1 MARFFSRNRS
11 ILKYLSKLNRQKSF
25 TDRLTTST
33 TLQQT
38 SSREEYEADKEYN
51 LLTKDDDQKAISD
64 SATVRAIAAT
74 LTGSGVSSK
83 DAIINLASSGL
94 TAGDASIVF
103 IDSNNAKYYIS
114 NGSGWYN
121 VALVNADPQWDSAPN
136 SSYTLDSTNPLTI
149 EPIAIDS
156 GGKIFSY
163 TATLDN
169 DASQFLTITKD
180 SDNGRIFTLVG
191 ESAGAAPGSNS
202 GIVTFRA
209 SDGRSFVTQN
219 STINLIYQSTG
230 TLTSSV
236 SSVNE
241 GSSVTFTLPTTGYSD
256 GTTFAY
262 TITGI
267 QAGDISQGLTGNM
280 TVASNNATVTINIV
294 ADVTT
299 EGAQTM
305 TFSADDQSV
314 NVTINDTSTGPQAK
328 ATGGTITFD
337 GNDVIHTFTYA
348 GVGSGTSYTFA
359 PSESLVCDWI
369 CVGGGAPGGGYRGGS
384 YALGSG
390 GGGAGGYEAGTGT
403 TISSSISIYVG
414 KGGVYSN
421 GATTPAGGIG
431 STIGGGIAATNGGG
445 AGGSITI
452 WNGTDGGYN
461 GGSGGGGAGSYSY
474 NGGGGNG
481 TPGEGNNG
489 GAATKFSNSTYGG
502 AGGGGASS
510 AGGGRN
516 GAQGGTGGN
525 GTSNSISGTAV
536 IYAAGGGGGSFVETT
551 SLTGAN
557 ASANA
562 GYAGPGGS
570 SGAGGDGGVSAYN
583 SGNVIWTQHGT
594 DGSTPGSGGGGAGR
608 ATATELQALPGNGAH
623 GIVIIRYSGM

>member
-33 TLQQT
+33 TLQQ
-38 SSREEYEADKEYN
+38 SSTREEYEANKEYN

-64 SATVRAIAAT
+64 SATVRSIAAT

-83 DAIINLASSGL
+83 DGIINLASSGL

-103 IDSNNAKYYIS
+103 IDSNSAKYYIS

-136 SSYTLDSTNPLTI
+136 SSYTLDSTAPLSI

-156 GGKIFSY
+156 GGKILSY

-169 DASQFLTITKD
+169 DASQFMTITKD

-280 TVASNNATVTINIV
+280 TVASNNATVTINV
-294 ADVTT
+294 TADATT

-305 TFSADDQSV
+305 TFSADGQSV
-314 NVTINDTSTGPQAK
+314 NVTINDTSTGPQAR

-337 GNDVIHTFTYA
+337 GNDVIHTFTTN
-348 GVGSGTSYTFA
+348 GTFT
-359 PSESLVCDWI
+359 PSQTLSCDYI
-369 CVGGGAPGGGYRGGS
+369 VVGGGGAGGGYRGGD

-390 GGGAGGYEAGTGT
+390 GGGAGGYLAGTST
-403 TISSSISIYVG
+403 SISSAVSITIGQGGTYV
-414 KGGVYSN
+414 N
-421 GATTPAGGIG
+421 GSTPASGINTTTTGGLVK
-431 STIGGGIAATNGGG
+431 TANGGG

-452 WNGTDGGYN
+452 WNGSGGGYA
-461 GGSGGGGAGSYSY
+461 GGSGGGGAGGYY
-474 NGGGGNG
+474 NNGTGGNG
-481 TPGEGNNG
+481 TGGQGNG
-489 GAATKFSNSTYGG
+489 GATATKFSNSTYGG

-516 GAQGGTGGN
+516 GAQGGAGGN

-583 SGNVIWTQHGT
+583 SGSVIWTQHGT

-608 ATATELQALPGNGAH
+608 ATSTDLQALPGDGAD
-623 GIVIIRYSGM
+623 GIVIIRYSGV